1 MFIKLELR
9 NAAVNSVLPQSDF
22 YLSSAARLLLGM
34 IQSPII
40 NELYIFLLRT
50 KLSDR
55 RPSEEDVRIR
65 PRPSNHVTK
74 NKFLIDLERYHRHR
88 LKISGGF
95 LILKLS
101 WFNVK

>member
-40 NELYIFLLRT
+40 NELYIFLMRR

-74 NKFLIDLERYHRHR
+74 
-88 LKISGGF
+88 ISSL
-95 LILKLS
+95 LILKDII
-101 WFNVK
+101 VID

>member
-55 RPSEEDVRIR
+55 RSSEEDVRIR
-65 PRPSNHVTK
+65 PRPCNHVTK
-74 NKFLIDLERYHRHR
+74 
-88 LKISGGF
+88 ISSL
-95 LILKLS
+95 LILKDII
-101 WFNVK
+101 VID